1 MKCLL
6 DTNVLSELRKSERTA
21 DPLVR
26 AWVAARRP
34 SDLFLSV
41 ITVLEIEIGIAR
53 LERRDRRQAQ
63 AFRTWLDEK
72 VLDSFSGRLLPIDLA
87 VARRAANLHAPDPSP
102 GRDALIGATAIEHDL
117 AVVTRNVSDFEGW
130 ALPSSTRGP
139 DRL

>member
-1 MKCLL
+1 MKYLL

-21 DPLVR
+21 DPRVR

-63 AFRTWLDEK
+63 AIRTWLDEE

-87 VARRAANLHAPDPSP
+87 VARRTAHLHVPDPSP
-102 GRDALIGATAIEHDL
+102 ERDALIGATAIEHDL
-117 AVVTRNVSDFEGW
+117 AVVTRNVPDFDGVGVAVIDPW
-130 ALPSSTRGP
+130 S
-139 DRL
+139 